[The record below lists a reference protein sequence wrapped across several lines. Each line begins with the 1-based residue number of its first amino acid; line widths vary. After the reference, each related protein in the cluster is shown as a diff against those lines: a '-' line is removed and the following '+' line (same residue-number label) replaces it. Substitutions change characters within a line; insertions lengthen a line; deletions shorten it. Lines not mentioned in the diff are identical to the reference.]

1 MPVCECRLLFI
12 LFIIYWPLSFVSASA
27 CECYCLSMA
36 FTVCWPLTFLTRMWV
51 LSLVCLLLV
60 DQLYISLLACE
71 YYSLFVSF
79 ALYDIFLILSLLTRK
94 WVPPS
99 VYPICCLLISLFC
112 SVSAY
117 QDVSAAHCASYSLS
131 TNLSVCV
138 SYQLVSCILCI
149 LFTACWSLSL
159 YFCLL
164 GCECPCLLELLPTDL
179 YLTLLCLPACE
190 CYSVLSSSLPADLS
204 PH

>member
-1 MPVCECRLLFI
+1 MWVLPLIYLIYYLLTPLFCLCFSVWVLLLVHGIYCLLTYDFPHQDVSAVSSLFAACWPALYLLTSLWVLLFI
-12 LFIIYWPLSFVSASA
+12 CFICFIWHLSHSVFTHQEVSATF
-27 CECYCLSMA
+27 CLS
-36 FTVCWPLTFLTRMWV
+36 
-51 LSLVCLLLV
+51 CLLSSNL
-60 DQLYISLLACE
+60 
-71 YYSLFVSF
+71 
-79 ALYDIFLILSLLTRK
+79 
-94 WVPPS
+94 
-99 VYPICCLLISLFC
+99 SLFC